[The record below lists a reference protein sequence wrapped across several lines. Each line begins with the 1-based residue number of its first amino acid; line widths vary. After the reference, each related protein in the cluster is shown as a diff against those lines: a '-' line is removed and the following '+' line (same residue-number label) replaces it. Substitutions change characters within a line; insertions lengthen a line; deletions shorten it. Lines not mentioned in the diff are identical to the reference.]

1 MQHGKVLLIDDEEL
15 LVKSMCLS
23 LKYKGFE
30 VKGARDGIE
39 GIEMAQKFLPDIII
53 LDIMMPGIDGWE
65 TLTRLKEH
73 SATKEIPVIIFTAR
87 EYSNG
92 TALAQEKGAIDMIT
106 KPVDPKYLA
115 SMLLKN
121 LVHNPPMEG

>member
-1 MQHGKVLLIDDEEL
+1 MHHGKVLIIDDEEL

-23 LKYKGFE
+23 LKHKGFE
-30 VKGARDGIE
+30 VQGARDGIE
-39 GIEMAQKFLPDIII
+39 GIELAQTTSPDIII

-65 TLTRLKEH
+65 TLKRLKEN
-73 SATKEIPVIIFTAR
+73 SSTSSIPVIIFTAR

-92 TALAQEKGAIDMIT
+92 TILAQEKGAVDMIT

-115 SMLLKN
+115 SILLKN
-121 LVHNPPMEG
+121 LVQNHSMEG

>member
-1 MQHGKVLLIDDEEL
+1 MHHGKVLIIDDEEL

-30 VKGARDGIE
+30 VQGARDGVE
-39 GIEMAQKFLPDIII
+39 GIEMAQTFFPDIII

-65 TLTRLKEH
+65 TLKRLKDI

-92 TALAQEKGAIDMIT
+92 TVLAQEKGAIDMIT

-115 SMLLKN
+115 SMLIKN
-121 LVHNPPMEG
+121 LVHNHPMEG